1 MASAAYVTGEVIQMS
16 YADSRRK
23 QFQLQQLFPL
33 FDKLPLWASYLFAIL
48 CSAGLG
54 YSLGSARSSL
64 PDPRQ
69 DQITLVAIA
78 AGALLFIFFLDLRLR
93 SEERRRAQRAEQL
106 RLSKEAAAVE
116 LLDPVDPAV
125 LAALDQIASV
135 KGIDRAILIP
145 AVLQQYVARKSYEA
159 AQLERTA
166 QGKRSSS
173 GEPEPASEWVK
184 TVPAWLET
192 LPGSLD
198 VNTRFN

>member
-1 MASAAYVTGEVIQMS
+1 MS

-48 CSAGLG
+48 CAAGLG

-69 DQITLVAIA
+69 GQITLVAIA

-93 SEERRRAQRAEQL
+93 REERRRAQRAEQL
-106 RLSKEAAAVE
+106 RLSKEAAAVQ

-125 LAALDQIASV
+125 LQALDQIASV
-135 KGIDRAILIP
+135 KGIDRATLIP
-145 AVLQQYVARKSYEA
+145 AVLQQYIARKSYEA
-159 AQLERTA
+159 AQLERGA

-173 GEPEPASEWVK
+173 GEPEPSSDWVK

>member
-1 MASAAYVTGEVIQMS
+1 MS
-16 YADSRRK
+16 YADLRRK
-23 QFQLQQLFPL
+23 HFQWQQLFPL
-33 FDKLPLWASYLFAIL
+33 FDKFPLWASYLFAIV
-48 CSAGLG
+48 CSVGMG
-54 YSLGSARSSL
+54 YSLGSARSSF

-69 DQITLVAIA
+69 HQITLIAVA

-125 LAALDQIASV
+125 LDALDKIASV
-135 KGIDRAILIP
+135 KGIDRATLIP
-145 AVLQQYVARKSYEA
+145 AVLQQYIARKSYE
-159 AQLERTA
+159 ERTG
-166 QGKRSSS
+166 QRKRSSS
-173 GEPEPASEWVK
+173 GEPEPSSEWLQ

-198 VNTRFN
+198 VKTR

>member
-1 MASAAYVTGEVIQMS
+1 MS
-16 YADSRRK
+16 HADLRRN
-23 QFQLQQLFPL
+23 QFQWQQLFPL
-33 FDKLPLWASYLFAIL
+33 LDKLPLWASYLFAIL

-69 DQITLVAIA
+69 DQITLVAVA

-116 LLDPVDPAV
+116 LFDPVDPAV
-125 LAALDQIASV
+125 LDALDEIARV
-135 KGIDRAILIP
+135 KGIDRAALIP
-145 AVLQQYVARKSYEA
+145 AVLQQYIARKSYEA
-159 AQLERTA
+159 ARPERTG
-166 QGKRSSS
+166 QGKNGSSA
-173 GEPEPASEWVK
+173 EPEPSSGWQK

-198 VNTRFN
+198 VKTH

>member
-1 MASAAYVTGEVIQMS
+1 MS
-16 YADSRRK
+16 YADLRRK
-23 QFQLQQLFPL
+23 QFQWQQLFPL
-33 FDKLPLWASYLFAIL
+33 FDKLPLWAGYLFAIL
-48 CSAGLG
+48 CSAGMG

-64 PDPRQ
+64 PERQ
-69 DQITLVAIA
+69 DQITLVAVA
-78 AGALLFIFFLDLRLR
+78 AAALLFIFFLDLRLR

-125 LAALDQIASV
+125 LDALDEIASV
-135 KGIDRAILIP
+135 KGIDRATLIP
-145 AVLQQYVARKSYEA
+145 AVLQQYIARKSYEA
-159 AQLERTA
+159 ALLERTG

-173 GEPEPASEWVK
+173 GEPEPSSGWLK

-198 VNTRFN
+198 VKTR